1 MQSWEVR
8 HDDTAQ
14 TADLGQAKRVKLEVA
29 GGALALDGLEES
41 NATEDLGE
49 GGPQENLGHAS
60 RLDQRIMGVDRGNL
74 SDTNPE

>member
-29 GGALALDGLEES
+29 GGALALDGLEKS
-41 NATEDLGE
+41 DTA
-49 GGPQENLGHAS
+49 ENLGK
-60 RLDQRIMGVDRGNL
+60 
-74 SDTNPE
+74 